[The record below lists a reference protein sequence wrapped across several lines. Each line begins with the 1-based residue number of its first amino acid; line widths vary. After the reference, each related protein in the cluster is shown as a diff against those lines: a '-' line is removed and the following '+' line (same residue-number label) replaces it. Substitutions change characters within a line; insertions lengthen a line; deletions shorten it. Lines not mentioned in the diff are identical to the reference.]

1 LSIAV
6 IIKRGGHEIPS
17 ISMMMWYE
25 YQSAWVG
32 CTMLEECFVLGVIE
46 REGATQLMLGY
57 L

>member
-1 LSIAV
+1 V